1 MVLGR
6 VLWSDSGFG
15 GLKIFLP
22 KHSLRPVQEPQHTG
36 DFVWSLSPD
45 SLGWRKAAPSMG
57 PSDLMEKAEMGKETP
72 SGDEHLAGIL
82 LPGGRLGEIS
92 EQ

>member
-1 MVLGR
+1 
-6 VLWSDSGFG
+6 
-15 GLKIFLP
+15 
-22 KHSLRPVQEPQHTG
+22 
-36 DFVWSLSPD
+36 
-45 SLGWRKAAPSMG
+45 MG
-57 PSDLMEKAEMGKETP
+57 PSDLMEKAELGKETP